1 MAVSIGFHFGIRV
14 GLILLIMVIITAVHT
29 ITLITIRHIL
39 LVAML
44 VAHNTAVSIVADPA
58 AVSTAG
64 DLAAV
69 VIVAEG
75 VSEYGSH
82 SWSDKR

>member
-1 MAVSIGFHFGIRV
+1 MAVSIGFHFGIGA

-39 LVAML
+39 LVAMS
-44 VAHNTAVSIVADPA
+44 VAHTKAVSIVADP
-58 AVSTAG
+58 V
-64 DLAAV
+64 AV

-75 VSEYGSH
+75 VSEYGSQA
-82 SWSDKR
+82 WSD

>member
-1 MAVSIGFHFGIRV
+1 MADIAAI
-14 GLILLIMVIITAVHT
+14 
-29 ITLITIRHIL
+29 
-39 LVAML
+39 
-44 VAHNTAVSIVADPA
+44 SIVADPA